1 MSAYISRAS
10 FAVLLVTASLLP
22 TRSPAQTEA
31 AATVFTF
38 SCDNADI
45 DLRNNRSVCTHVT
58 VSNGTI
64 RILADKGTTNESNL
78 ESSRWEF
85 EGNVF
90 IEFET
95 ASISAQAATF
105 EFENNQL
112 VFGEL
117 AGDPVE
123 IRDRLE
129 EQNVDISGS
138 ASRIT
143 YNNRDGTARLAG
155 EVSIARGANEYL
167 GCDLI
172 YNLNE
177 KSINAG
183 SSDCG
188 VTVRILPNEED
199 ESAPGDSS
207 PAP

>member
-10 FAVLLVTASLLP
+10 VAFILVTASQLS
-22 TRSPAQTEA
+22 THSFAQNDA
-31 AATVFTF
+31 AGTVFTF

-58 VSNGTI
+58 VGNGTI

-78 ESSRWEF
+78 ESSRWTF

-95 ASISAQAATF
+95 ASISANSASF
-105 EFENNQL
+105 EFENNRL

-117 AGDPVE
+117 TGEPVE

-129 EQNVDISGS
+129 EQNVEISGS

-155 EVSIARGANEYL
+155 EVSIARGASEYL

-188 VTVRILPNEED
+188 VTVRLLPNDED
-199 ESAPGDSS
+199 ESAADDSS